1 MQKCFFRSQTIF
13 LLVFLLINALNAGFV
28 WSTEKFLTGFSD
40 LPIMPGMQELP
51 DANISFD
58 TASGRIVEAFAKT
71 EQTVER
77 ILSFYKD
84 VLPQLGWRVEKDTM
98 FVRDTE
104 ILIIDLRK
112 DGDSV
117 IVQFSLEPQ

>member
-1 MQKCFFRSQTIF
+1 MQKCFFRSQIIF
-13 LLVFLLINALNAGFV
+13 LLVFLLINVFNAGFV

>member
-13 LLVFLLINALNAGFV
+13 LVVFLLISAFNAGFV

-77 ILSFYKD
+77 ILSFYKNI
-84 VLPQLGWRVEKDTM
+84 LPQLGWRVEKDTM
-98 FVRDTE
+98 FVRDSE

-117 IVQFSLEPQ
+117 IVQFSLEPH

>member
-1 MQKCFFRSQTIF
+1 MQKSFFRAQTIF
-13 LLVFLLINALNAGFV
+13 LVVFLLINAFNAGLV

-77 ILSFYKD
+77 ISSFYKNI
-84 VLPQLGWRVEKDTM
+84 LPQLGWRVEKDTM
-98 FVRDTE
+98 FVRDSE

>member
-1 MQKCFFRSQTIF
+1 MQNFFSRSQTIF
-13 LLVFLLINALNAGFV
+13 LLVFLLISVFNAGLV

>member
-1 MQKCFFRSQTIF
+1 MQKCFFRSQTII
-13 LLVFLLINALNAGFV
+13 LLVFLLINVFNAGFV

-84 VLPQLGWRVEKDTM
+84 VLPQLGWRAEKDTM

>member
-1 MQKCFFRSQTIF
+1 MQNFFSRSQTIF
-13 LLVFLLINALNAGFV
+13 LLVFLLISVFNAGLV

-71 EQTVER
+71 EQSVER
-77 ILSFYKD
+77 ILSFYKNI
-84 VLPQLGWRVEKDTM
+84 LPQFGWRVEKDTM
-98 FVRDTE
+98 FVRDSE

>member
-13 LLVFLLINALNAGFV
+13 LLVFLLINVFNAGFV

-51 DANISFD
+51 DSNISFD
-58 TASGRIVEAFAKT
+58 TASGRIVEVSAKT

-77 ILSFYKD
+77 ILSFYKNA
-84 VLPQLGWRVEKDTM
+84 LPQLGWRVEKDTM

>member
-13 LLVFLLINALNAGFV
+13 LLVFLLINIFNAGFV

-71 EQTVER
+71 EQTVES
-77 ILSFYKD
+77 ILSFYKNI
-84 VLPQLGWRVEKDTM
+84 LPQLGWRVEKDTM
-98 FVRDTE
+98 FVRDSE

>member
-1 MQKCFFRSQTIF
+1 MQKCFFRAQTIF
-13 LLVFLLINALNAGFV
+13 LVVFLLISAFNAGLV

-58 TASGRIVEAFAKT
+58 TASGRIVEAFART
-71 EQTVER
+71 EQSVER
-77 ILSFYKD
+77 ILSFYKN

-104 ILIIDLRK
+104 ILIINPRK
-112 DGDSV
+112 DRDSV
-117 IVQFSLEPQ
+117 VVQFSLEPQ